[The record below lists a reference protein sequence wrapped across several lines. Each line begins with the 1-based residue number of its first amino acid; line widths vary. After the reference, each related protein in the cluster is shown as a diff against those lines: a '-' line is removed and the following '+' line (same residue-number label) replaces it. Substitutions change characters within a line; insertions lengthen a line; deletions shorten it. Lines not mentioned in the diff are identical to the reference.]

1 MRSSVVAVEVEV
13 EYDYEAEFCDE
24 LTIRQGE
31 VITNVKQ
38 MSGGWWEGTHPSGKH
53 GLFPENFVK
62 VVAGVTT
69 TESSSDVELRKGKR
83 CRVLFSYRPSH
94 EDELEL
100 KPNEVIDFI
109 CEVEDGWWRGKAADG
124 AVGVFPSNFVELVS
138 KTTVA
143 AAATP
148 TKTDTSSPTP
158 TPPNNETISTKNK
171 RNETNDVN
179 GKNTPVDIVGLNL
192 LEALCI
198 YINFWKSD

>member
-1 MRSSVVAVEVEV
+1 M

-100 KPNEVIDFI
+100 KPNEARLYFWTLWLSRCRVDPNFGMVTDIHREGLCVSASSLTFFYI
-109 CEVEDGWWRGKAADG
+109 WVGFGKCLEGRRD
-124 AVGVFPSNFVELVS
+124 
-138 KTTVA
+138 
-143 AAATP
+143 
-148 TKTDTSSPTP
+148 
-158 TPPNNETISTKNK
+158 PPKAPLGEKF
-171 RNETNDVN
+171 
-179 GKNTPVDIVGLNL
+179 L
-192 LEALCI
+192 
-198 YINFWKSD
+198 F